1 MKYLKRIFEATE
13 NTLPDEIVDNFLNIY
28 DVYGDPEV
36 KSKTI
41 NGITTYELIWDT
53 GLNDIDDTKKFRD
66 AIYKI
71 SKIIDDLDSA
81 KGRLSSNYDFSFS
94 FSPTTSTHGRIWIKL
109 KNKSAPIYNFV
120 TRIDIENKN
129 IYLNKKQIKKFFE
142 DNNIA
147 VSKMQSDKPL
157 NIELERLKDVH
168 HRMHGEYYT
177 ADPNE
182 YLYIQ
187 FSKKYGFANPA
198 DREER
203 IHFQNILEE
212 FEKIINEE
220 LLKSDEFADVYENS
234 YSDRFKY
241 SWLVIQVDEYYII
254 LK

>member
-41 NGITTYELIWDT
+41 NGVTTYELIWDT
-53 GLNDIDDTKKFRD
+53 GLNDINDTKKFRD

-157 NIELERLKDVH
+157 NKYLEYD
-168 HRMHGEYYT
+168 EYYT

-187 FSKKYGFANPA
+187 FSKKYEYGAN
-198 DREER
+198 REEQN
-203 IHFQNILEE
+203 HFQNILEE
-212 FEKIINEE
+212 FEKIINEQV
-220 LLKSDEFADVYENS
+220 LKSDEFADVEEIS

-241 SWLVIQVDEYYII
+241 SWAILTVDEYYII
-254 LK
+254 LE